1 MSSERV
7 EMDLTERPPASVD
20 DYNEIGRE
28 IPEDDVAAV
37 EAAAL
42 EWAAPADRSST

>member
-1 MSSERV
+1 MSSEPV
-7 EMDLTERPPASVD
+7 EMDVVERPPASVD

-28 IPEDDVAAV
+28 IPVEDVAAV

-42 EWAAPADRSST
+42 QWAPPAD

>member
-1 MSSERV
+1 MSSEPV
-7 EMDLTERPPASVD
+7 GIDLTEQPRPASVE

-28 IPEDDVAAV
+28 VPEEDIAAV

-42 EWAAPADRSST
+42 EWGPPAD